1 MSTSRVHGWMKKTA
15 YIFNVYLNDHDQW
28 DWKGV
33 STVDFW
39 IPVRSRWTSYADFET
54 FFHSVEPAFNK
65 NSHYRIS
72 ALPESLVG
80 CEPLLACCQVLPL
93 TFIKAKRWYLYE
105 QPPQN
110 DPSSGPPNHSTQIAS
125 LQTAVDQLTELTR
138 LLLQLE
144 KPSAKVQHTETQT
157 RAEPETRD
165 NLVET
170 ETRDNLAELETLSF
184 DNDSH
189 LFEPEVFSSPLRVSS
204 PQDSDDS
211 DGSDDDIITVA
222 VHVSS
227 SDAVTLDFFNARED
241 LFSDSFSHPPS
252 PLSPSSF
259 DSESSE
265 WLYLSGED

>member
-1 MSTSRVHGWMKKTA
+1 MSTTRTHGWMKKTA
-15 YIFNVYLNDHDQW
+15 YIFNIYLNDHDNW

-54 FFHSVEPAFNK
+54 FFHSVEPAFNR

-72 ALPESLVG
+72 ALPEPLVG

-110 DPSSGPPNHSTQIAS
+110 DSFGSIHHSTQNKS
-125 LQTAVDQLTELTR
+125 LETAVEQLTELTR
-138 LLLQLE
+138 LLLQLQ
-144 KPSAKVQHTETQT
+144 KPTVEVQHTETQT
-157 RAEPETRD
+157 R
-165 NLVET
+165 
-170 ETRDNLAELETLSF
+170 DNLAETEMLSLN
-184 DNDSH
+184 NDSD

-204 PQDSDDS
+204 PPHVTSPQLIE
-211 DGSDDDIITVA
+211 DDILTVEVNVYPSA
-222 VHVSS
+222 AQSPEPL
-227 SDAVTLDFFNARED
+227 TLDFFNASED
-241 LFSDSFSHPPS
+241 LLSERLSDTAT
-252 PLSPSSF
+252 PLSPVSF

>member
-1 MSTSRVHGWMKKTA
+1 MSTTRVHGWMKKTA
-15 YIFNVYLNDHDQW
+15 YIFNIYLNDQDQW

-33 STVDFW
+33 STVNFW

-54 FFHSVEPAFNK
+54 FFHSEEPAFNK

-93 TFIKAKRWYLYE
+93 TFVKAKRWYLYE

-110 DPSSGPPNHSTQIAS
+110 DSSSCGYHSTQTAA
-125 LQTAVDQLTELTR
+125 LQTAVEQLTELTR

-144 KPSAKVQHTETQT
+144 NPSAGVQDTETH
-157 RAEPETRD
+157 
-165 NLVET
+165 V
-170 ETRDNLAELETLSF
+170 NLAETETLSF
-184 DNDSH
+184 SSGNDSH

-204 PQDSDDS
+204 PQNSDDEDHYDDEE
-211 DGSDDDIITVA
+211 DGIVAVA

-227 SDAVTLDFFNARED
+227 SEPVTLDFFNARED
-241 LFSDSFSHPPS
+241 LFSDSLASPPS
-252 PLSPSSF
+252 RLSPVSF

-265 WLYLSGED
+265 WLNLSGED